1 MSEKLQ
7 PILVF
12 GATDQQGG
20 SVATALLRAGWSVRA
35 FVRDPASSKAA
46 ALRSAGAELV
56 KCDFADTGSTRSAIM
71 GAYSVFSV
79 QPSSGQ
85 EPVLGISDVDE
96 ERYGVTIANLAR
108 DAGIQHLVYTS
119 VGVPGDEPTGMPHF
133 DTKLRIEKHIRSLPL
148 TATIV
153 QLVAFMDMLVMP
165 GFGLDRGVFASFAQP
180 SQPVQYLAVG
190 DIGKFVASIF
200 ADPERF
206 GGKAMGIASDVVTGY
221 DLESAFTEAAGRP
234 ITYMRFPDDVLAGN
248 PFLAKLTDLFD
259 SGRLEGHADLK
270 ALREINPEM
279 QSFRSWLGEAAARR
293 LSTLS
298 TRRRPGSTEAPNG

>member
-1 MSEKLQ
+1 MPEKLQ

-12 GATDQQGG
+12 GATGQQGG

-56 KCDFADTGSTRSAIM
+56 KGDFADTGSMRSAMM
-71 GAYSVFSV
+71 GAYGVFSV

-85 EPVLGISDVDE
+85 GPVLGISDVDE

-133 DTKLRIEKHIRSLPL
+133 DTKLGIEKNIRSLPL
-148 TATIV
+148 TATV
-153 QLVAFMDMLVMP
+153 VRPVAFMDMLVMP
-165 GFGLDRGVFASFAQP
+165 GFGLDRGVFTSFAQLN
-180 SQPVQYLAVG
+180 QPVQYLAVE

-206 GGKAMGIASDVVTGY
+206 GGTTIGIASDVVTGY

-234 ITYMRFPDDVLAGN
+234 ITYLRFPADVLAGN
-248 PFLAKLTDLFD
+248 PFLARLTDLFD
-259 SGRLEGHADLK
+259 SGRLVGHADLK
-270 ALREINPEM
+270 ALREINPEV
-279 QSFRSWLGEAAARR
+279 QSFRSWLG
-293 LSTLS
+293 
-298 TRRRPGSTEAPNG
+298 GSGRKAFEHALNSAETWEYGSA